1 MFNGLTNIG
10 KEYIAKCLAENKP
23 ITFTKV
29 KIGDGLLDLD
39 ENAELLTDVKSL
51 KKEVEILDK
60 TQEGELTTLTIL
72 LDNSDIEVGYY
83 PREIGIYV
91 TDEGVEKLYWYIND
105 GLETQWLCA
114 ANKYPIKFKQ
124 IINLMTTNLESVIV
138 NWSGKDLFVDR
149 EFVEEKIKEKVR
161 TFEIT
166 TIAELQSRKNL
177 KVGDIVEVLGYYSA
191 GDGAG
196 HKRIISREDDGSGV
210 QLANK
215 LWANILSD
223 KKIKVSALGAK
234 GDGVTDDTNAIQ
246 LAFDLA
252 GRINGI
258 VEFERNKIY
267 GVSAKNGIYISGG
280 NAPDYLHCCILISG
294 NVTVN
299 GNNSTLLYLVTKE
312 EYDNT
317 QNKGGVVLCAKAT
330 ELIGKETAHNSSTK
344 NTGQI
349 IHIDSLNIDG
359 GFNSV
364 EGALHSERKLIHC
377 QGANFGCKY
386 DNFMEVKLVNCK
398 IENTFAEGIRGN
410 ATKFEAIGCK
420 FANSWPTSVNIRPK
434 TGIIKNCI
442 IETGKENSGL
452 FEVFGTYEQSLF
464 EVSDCIMYVKSPKM
478 GILGLFASQNYDKQP
493 TNKLVFKN
501 NIVHIDRVKLENKE
515 EVSNIFTIRGYDT
528 VLENNQFLWEG
539 IGEYVSSNNSHQIN
553 IYDVENLV
561 AINNYFMIGE
571 TCTGFENSAFF
582 KYESVDRAIFKNN
595 FVDICTD
602 DLDKIAPGWYP
613 YFRDGWSIRYKFS
626 LKTTNDKIFKYT
638 NFLKTIP
645 LFKKLE
651 IVLDKSATISMTLTP
666 SVPYGNTEGSAL
678 VICENTYVDS
688 RLPKIIYKNS
698 SDTKAK
704 YLNKSF
710 TFTGISDVETSGTIT
725 FIV

>member
-1 MFNGLTNIG
+1 MAFRNLTNSG
-10 KEYIAKCLAENKP
+10 KEYLATRLANELPVKF
-23 ITFTKV
+23 IKA
-29 KIGDGLLDLD
+29 KIGNGSVP
-39 ENAELLTDVKSL
+39 LLTNPANTTDL
-51 KKEVEILDK
+51 YNFKKQV
-60 TQEGELTTLTIL
+60 TIL
-72 LDNSDIEVGYY
+72 NAVQEQNSIKLTLQITNDGINEGFYLK
-83 PREIGIYV
+83 EIGIYV
-91 TDEGVEKLYWYIND
+91 DDNGKEVLYWYCNEDNSQYINAQSD
-105 GLETQWLCA
+105 I
-114 ANKYPIKFKQ
+114 PIVFE
-124 IINLMTTNLESVIV
+124 IDIMMEVTNINSTIV
-138 NWSGKDLFVDR
+138 EWTGKDTWISKNYFD
-149 EFVEEKIKEKVR
+149 EKVR
-161 TFEIT
+161 TFEIP

-177 KVGDIVEVLGYYSA
+177 KIGDIVEVLGYYTA

-196 HKRIISREDDGSGV
+196 HKRIIANEDDGTGV

-267 GVSAKNGIYISGG
+267 GVTAKNGIYISGG
-280 NAPDYLHCCILISG
+280 YAPDYLRCCILISG

-317 QNKGGVVLCAKAT
+317 QNKGGVVLCAKAA
-330 ELIGKETAHNSSTK
+330 ELIGKETIYNSSTK
-344 NTGQI
+344 NNGQI

-359 GFNSV
+359 GFNSI

-377 QGANFGCKY
+377 QGASFSCKY
-386 DNFMEVKLVNCK
+386 DNFMEVTLINCK

-571 TCTGFENSAFF
+571 TCTGFVDSAFF

-710 TFTGISDVETSGTIT
+710 TFTGISDVEASGTIT